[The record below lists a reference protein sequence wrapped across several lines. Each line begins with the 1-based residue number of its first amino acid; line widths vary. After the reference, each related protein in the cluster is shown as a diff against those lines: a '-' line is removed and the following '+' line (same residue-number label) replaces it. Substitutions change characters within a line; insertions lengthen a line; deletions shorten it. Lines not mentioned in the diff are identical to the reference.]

1 MSHITDKSLMSA
13 IEKIDGLSDDAL
25 EKLSET
31 HVKEQVTLVGYI
43 LSSAIEYES
52 DSLLDHLMYYF
63 NVFYEAISIQG
74 VQLKTID
81 DAAIEDFQD
90 EYFQTL
96 DAFMETDDE
105 DLILSLCNQP
115 MLLSFFVNDIFGTD
129 EEDATLPEDLANELF
144 IVGVALITLLNR
156 AIIE

>member
-1 MSHITDKSLMSA
+1 MSA